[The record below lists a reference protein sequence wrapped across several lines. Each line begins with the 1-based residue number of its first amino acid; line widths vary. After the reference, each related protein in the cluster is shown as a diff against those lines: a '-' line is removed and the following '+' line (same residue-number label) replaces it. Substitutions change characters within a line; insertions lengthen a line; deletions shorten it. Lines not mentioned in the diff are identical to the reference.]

1 MEVLCLNGERFSVGY
16 LSSKCSFDS
25 TEKKKPRNFLQLYQ
39 LALFFKKTTRVLQH

>member
-25 TEKKKPRNFLQLYQ
+25 TEKKKTSQ
-39 LALFFKKTTRVLQH
+39 FFAIVPTGFVF